1 MSHIEVIKQL
11 QERIAELEVRVQ
23 VIEGERPCEVKPVT
37 LEQYLNCQFNSEEAF
52 LREAQFKHFI
62 EVLDIR

>member
-23 VIEGERPCEVKPVT
+23 VIEGERPCELKPVT
-37 LEQYLNCQFNSEEAF
+37 FEQYLNHQFNSEEAF
-52 LREAQFKHFI
+52 LREAQLKPFH